1 MSEETIYRISFVNQG
16 DVYEIFARSVGQ
28 GGIFGFIEVEGLI
41 FGERTKILIDSSED
55 RLKNEFAGV
64 HRIHIPLHSVIRIDE
79 VDRAGNGRIRTGD
92 GKVSSFPIPLMAPQG
107 ASDPGKK

>member
-1 MSEETIYRISFVNQG
+1 MSEPPIYRISFINQG
-16 DVYEIFARSVGQ
+16 EVYEIFARSVGQ

-64 HRIHIPLHSVIRIDE
+64 KRIHIPLHSVIRIDE
-79 VDRAGNGRIRTGD
+79 VDRAGSGRIRASE
-92 GKVSSFPIPLMAPQG
+92 GKVSSFPIPIIAPQG
-107 ASDPGKK
+107 ATDPGK